1 MPSEV
6 AGRNS
11 ILGNAV
17 NPKWRSPTGCLP
29 LEADNLWGRAGKT
42 NWDLQ
47 EGLGSIDLT
56 VTAAGR
62 CLYNLGHKG
71 LK

>member
-1 MPSEV
+1 M
-6 AGRNS
+6 
-11 ILGNAV
+11 
-17 NPKWRSPTGCLP
+17 CLL
-29 LEADNLWGRAGKT
+29 LEADNPWSRAGKT

>member
-1 MPSEV
+1 MV
-6 AGRNS
+6 GRNS
-11 ILGNAV
+11 VLGSAV
-17 NPKWRSPTGCLP
+17 NPRQRSPAVCLP
-29 LEADNLWGRAGKT
+29 LETDNPWSRAGKT

-71 LK
+71 LKQWN